1 MYDNQVNIDDDLIIV
16 EAVVETDR
24 KSDRRN
30 NRRKY
35 HLMIVGIC
43 ETYS

>member
-16 EAVVETDR
+16 ETVVETDR